1 MAVRKLFVLTS
12 AIVLAG
18 WQANA
23 QQTPVPD
30 ATPVQQATAP
40 ANPVATT
47 AVAEATPAQQAVPQS
62 ATVNPVAPPATEP
75 AAGAPADVPP
85 PPKTVAAA
93 EKKGKG
99 KKDVYTGPNTIV
111 ELPAT
116 PMLDEQGMQRL
127 DPDGKPMWN
136 PPVKQQR
143 DKKGHP
149 LFDENGKP
157 VFQTKTDMGY
167 DEHGKKIKVQKE
179 KEPKKIP
186 VSVERGTMTVDGM
199 TGKAA
204 LNYDIADLKFI
215 YLYAP
220 GIGVAIVSNEPFQG
234 AVEQK
239 KAFNEKTLTVTIG
252 EHILQLASDKNIL
265 SKKPESAYVMV
276 DRTFTLP
283 SRFPVMGYGTVIKAP
298 YQWPGSKQN
307 GKSADIADYAPPPPT
322 DLLPTQ
328 LLSPCPAGQMRKPA
342 PPTLPGQT
350 APVQPCVPIKSAVQT
365 PSKTVAS
372 SADTQKTANTN
383 ESAAPQATN

>member
-1 MAVRKLFVLTS
+1 MAVRRLLALTGAMVLM
-12 AIVLAG
+12 G
-18 WQANA
+18 WQAKA
-23 QQTPVPD
+23 QT
-30 ATPVQQATAP
+30 ATVAEAAPVQQTMAPVNAVAATAATAP
-40 ANPVATT
+40 AAAT
-47 AVAEATPAQQAVPQS
+47 
-62 ATVNPVAPPATEP
+62 
-75 AAGAPADVPP
+75 PADVPP

-93 EKKGKG
+93 TDKKSKKS

-111 ELPAT
+111 ELPPT

-149 LFDENGKP
+149 LFDESGKP
-157 VFQTKTDMGY
+157 VFQTKNELGY
-167 DEHGKKIKVQKE
+167 DEHGKKIKAKKE

-186 VSVERGTMTVDGM
+186 VSVARGTMTVDGM

-220 GIGVAIVSNEPFQG
+220 GIGVAIVSNEPFHG

-239 KAFNEKTLTVTIG
+239 KAFNLKTLTVTIG
-252 EHILQLASDKNIL
+252 EHTLQLASEKPL
-265 SKKPESAYVMV
+265 LGKKPESAYVMV
-276 DRTFTLP
+276 DRSFTLP
-283 SRFPVMGYGTVIKAP
+283 SKFPVMGYGTVRKAP

-307 GKSADIADYAPPPPT
+307 GKDADIADYAPPPPA
-322 DLLPTQ
+322 DLLPTP

-342 PPTLPGQT
+342 PQVLPGQT
-350 APVQPCVPIKSAVQT
+350 APVQPCVPIKSAVMAPQ
-365 PSKTVAS
+365 KTVAAATDAKS
-372 SADTQKTANTN
+372 EATAGK
-383 ESAAPQATN
+383 SAPQSTN

>member
-1 MAVRKLFVLTS
+1 MAVRKLLALTG

-23 QQTPVPD
+23 Q
-30 ATPVQQATAP
+30 
-40 ANPVATT
+40 TT
-47 AVAEATPAQQAVPQS
+47 AVAEATPAQQTLATAN
-62 ATVNPVAPPATEP
+62 ATVNNPATTTAAASAGAP

-85 PPKTVAAA
+85 LQRRVEATAD
-93 EKKGKG
+93 KKSKKG

-111 ELPAT
+111 ELAPT
-116 PMLDEQGMQRL
+116 PILDEQGMQRL
-127 DPDGKPMWN
+127 DPDGKPLWN

-157 VFQTKTDMGY
+157 VFQTKTELGY
-167 DEHGKKIKVQKE
+167 DEHGKKIKVKKE
-179 KEPKKIP
+179 KEPRKIP
-186 VSVERGTMTVDGM
+186 ISVARGTMTVDGM

-220 GIGVAIVSNEPFQG
+220 GIGVAIVSSEPFHG
-234 AVEQK
+234 SVEQK
-239 KAFNEKTLTVTIG
+239 KAFNLKTLTVTIG
-252 EHILQLASDKNIL
+252 EHTLQLASEKNL
-265 SKKPESAYVMV
+265 LGKKPESAYVMV

-283 SRFPVMGYGTVIKAP
+283 SKFPVMGYGTVMKAP

-307 GKSADIADYAPPPPT
+307 GKESDIADYAPPPPT

-328 LLSPCPAGQMRKPA
+328 LLSPCPAGQMRKPG
-342 PPTLPGQT
+342 PQVLPGQT
-350 APVQPCVPIKSAVQT
+350 APIQPCVPIKAAVQT
-365 PSKTVAS
+365 PSKTVATT
-372 SADTQKTANTN
+372 ADAKKTADADKSATPQSTN
-383 ESAAPQATN
+383 

>member
-1 MAVRKLFVLTS
+1 LTG

-23 QQTPVPD
+23 Q
-30 ATPVQQATAP
+30 TA
-40 ANPVATT
+40 
-47 AVAEATPAQQAVPQS
+47 AVAEATPAQQTVAPGAPVNAVVATTTTAAGPEAAVP
-62 ATVNPVAPPATEP
+62 AAGAA

-85 PPKTVAAA
+85 LQKRALEEPDKKS
-93 EKKGKG
+93 KKGK
-99 KKDVYTGPNTIV
+99 KEPYRGPTTIV
-111 ELPAT
+111 ELPPT

-136 PPVKQQR
+136 APVKQQR

-149 LFDENGKP
+149 LFDEGGKP
-157 VFQTKTDMGY
+157 VFQTKTELGY

-186 VSVERGTMTVDGM
+186 MAVARGTMTVDGM

-204 LNYDIADLKFI
+204 LNYDIADLKYV

-220 GIGVAIVSNEPFQG
+220 GIGVAIVSSEPFPG

-239 KAFNEKTLTVTIG
+239 KAFNLNTLTVTIG
-252 EHILQLASDKNIL
+252 EHTLQMASEKNL
-265 SKKPESAYVMV
+265 LGKKPESAFVMV
-276 DRTFTLP
+276 DRQFTLP
-283 SRFPVMGYGTVIKAP
+283 SKFPVMGYGTVRKAP

-307 GKSADIADYAPPPPT
+307 TRETAIADYAPPPPA

-328 LLSPCPAGQMRKPA
+328 LLSPCPTGQMRKPA
-342 PPTLPGQT
+342 PPALPGQV
-350 APVQPCVPIKSAVQT
+350 APVQPCVPIKTAVPTT

-372 SADTQKTANTN
+372 ADEKKSTDVSKST
-383 ESAAPQATN
+383 APQPEN

>member
-1 MAVRKLFVLTS
+1 MAVRRLLVLTG

-23 QQTPVPD
+23 QT
-30 ATPVQQATAP
+30 AT
-40 ANPVATT
+40 
-47 AVAEATPAQQAVPQS
+47 VAETAQVQQAVPPVNAVA
-62 ATVNPVAPPATEP
+62 ATAATATT
-75 AAGAPADVPP
+75 AAVPADVPP
-85 PPKTVAAA
+85 APKTVAAA
-93 EKKGKG
+93 TEKKEKGKG

-111 ELPAT
+111 ELPQT

-157 VFQTKTDMGY
+157 VFQTKNDMGY

-186 VSVERGTMTVDGM
+186 ISVSRGTMTVDGM

-204 LNYDIADLKFI
+204 LNYDIADLKYI

-220 GIGVAIVSNEPFQG
+220 GIGVAIVSSEPFPG

-239 KAFNEKTLTVTIG
+239 KAFNLGTLTVTIG
-252 EHILQLASDKNIL
+252 EHTLQLASDKNL
-265 SKKPESAYVMV
+265 LGKKPESAFVMM
-276 DRTFTLP
+276 DRSFTLP
-283 SRFPVMGYGTVIKAP
+283 SKFPVMGYGTVRKAP
-298 YQWPGSKQN
+298 YQWPGSRQN
-307 GKSADIADYAPPPPT
+307 TKLAEAEDAPPPPP

-328 LLSPCPAGQMRKPA
+328 LLSPCPSGQMRKPA
-342 PPTLPGQT
+342 AQVLPGQT
-350 APVQPCVPIKSAVQT
+350 APVQPCVPIKAAVQAP

-372 SADTQKTANTN
+372 TSDSKSGANAGKTASPQPTN
-383 ESAAPQATN
+383 

>member
-1 MAVRKLFVLTS
+1 MAMRRLLALTG

-23 QQTPVPD
+23 QTQT
-30 ATPVQQATAP
+30 
-40 ANPVATT
+40 
-47 AVAEATPAQQAVPQS
+47 VAEATPPQQQLAASNTVAATPPSGDAAPVGS
-62 ATVNPVAPPATEP
+62 A
-75 AAGAPADVPP
+75 APADVPP
-85 PPKTVAAA
+85 LKVRDESTPKS
-93 EKKGKG
+93 KKS

-111 ELPAT
+111 ELPPT

-136 PPVKQQR
+136 APVKQQR

-149 LFDENGKP
+149 LFDESGKP
-157 VFQTKTDMGY
+157 VFQTKTELGY
-167 DEHGKKIKVQKE
+167 DEHGKKIKAQKE

-186 VSVERGTMTVDGM
+186 VSVARGTLTVDGM

-204 LNYDIADLKFI
+204 LNYDIADLKYI

-220 GIGVAIVSNEPFQG
+220 GIGVAVISNEPFPG

-239 KAFNEKTLTVTIG
+239 KAFMNNTLTVTVG
-252 EHILQLASDKNIL
+252 EHTLQLASDKNLL
-265 SKKPESAYVMV
+265 SKKPESAYVMM
-276 DRTFTLP
+276 DRQFTLP
-283 SRFPVMGYGTVIKAP
+283 SRFPVMGYGTVRKAP
-298 YQWPGSKQN
+298 YQWPGAKAN
-307 GKSADIADYAPPPPT
+307 TKLADDDAPPPPA

-350 APVQPCVPIKSAVQT
+350 APIQPCVPIKAAIQT
-365 PSKTVAS
+365 PAGATTVAKDTS
-372 SADTQKTANTN
+372 KAAD
-383 ESAAPQATN
+383 ATKN

>member
-1 MAVRKLFVLTS
+1 MAVRRLLALTG
-12 AIVLAG
+12 AIALAG

-23 QQTPVPD
+23 Q
-30 ATPVQQATAP
+30 
-40 ANPVATT
+40 TT
-47 AVAEATPAQQAVPQS
+47 AVAEATPAQQTASAPVNAVIAAS
-62 ATVNPVAPPATEP
+62 TATEP

-85 PPKTVAAA
+85 APKTVAAA
-93 EKKGKG
+93 TEKKGKG
-99 KKDVYTGPNTIV
+99 KKEIYTGPTTIV
-111 ELPAT
+111 ELAPT

-149 LFDENGKP
+149 LFDESGKP
-157 VFQTKTDMGY
+157 IFQTKNELGY
-167 DEHGKKIKVQKE
+167 DEHGKKIKAQKE

-186 VSVERGTMTVDGM
+186 MAVARGTMTVDGM

-204 LNYDIADLKFI
+204 LNYDIADLKYV

-220 GIGVAIVSNEPFQG
+220 AIGVAVVSNEPFPG

-239 KAFNEKTLTVTIG
+239 KAFNERTLTVTIG
-252 EHILQLASDKNIL
+252 EHTLQMASEKNL
-265 SKKPESAYVMV
+265 LGKKPESAFVLV
-276 DRTFTLP
+276 DRSFTLP
-283 SRFPVMGYGTVIKAP
+283 SKFPVMGYGTVRKAP

-307 GKSADIADYAPPPPT
+307 AKEAAIADYAPPPPPS
-322 DLLPTQ
+322 LLPTQ

-342 PPTLPGQT
+342 PQALPGQT
-350 APVQPCVPIKSAVQT
+350 APMQPCIPIKAAVQAP

-372 SADTQKTANTN
+372 TADAKKTDGDSASKNAV
-383 ESAAPQATN
+383 PQPEN

>member
-1 MAVRKLFVLTS
+1 MAVRRLLALTGVL
-12 AIVLAG
+12 VLAG

-23 QQTPVPD
+23 QQT
-30 ATPVQQATAP
+30 
-40 ANPVATT
+40 T
-47 AVAEATPAQQAVPQS
+47 AVAEAAPAQQGVPVNAVTATAAAAS
-62 ATVNPVAPPATEP
+62 ATP

-85 PPKTVAAA
+85 SPKTVAAA
-93 EKKGKG
+93 TDKKSKG

-111 ELPAT
+111 ELPPT

-157 VFQTKTDMGY
+157 VFQTKNELGY

-186 VSVERGTMTVDGM
+186 VAVARGTMTVDGM

-204 LNYDIADLKFI
+204 LNYDIADLKYI

-220 GIGVAIVSNEPFQG
+220 GIGVAIVSSEPFPG

-239 KAFNEKTLTVTIG
+239 KAFNLKTLTVTIG
-252 EHILQLASDKNIL
+252 EHTLELASEKPL
-265 SKKPESAYVMV
+265 LGKKPESAYVMV
-276 DRTFTLP
+276 DRQFTLP
-283 SRFPVMGYGTVIKAP
+283 SKFPVMGYGTVRKAP

-307 GKSADIADYAPPPPT
+307 GKESDIADYAPPPPT
-322 DLLPTQ
+322 DLLPAQ

-342 PPTLPGQT
+342 PPALPGQT
-350 APVQPCVPIKSAVQT
+350 APVQPCVPIKAAVQA
-365 PSKTVAS
+365 PSKPTTATADAKKTTDAS
-372 SADTQKTANTN
+372 QTTTPQTTN
-383 ESAAPQATN
+383 